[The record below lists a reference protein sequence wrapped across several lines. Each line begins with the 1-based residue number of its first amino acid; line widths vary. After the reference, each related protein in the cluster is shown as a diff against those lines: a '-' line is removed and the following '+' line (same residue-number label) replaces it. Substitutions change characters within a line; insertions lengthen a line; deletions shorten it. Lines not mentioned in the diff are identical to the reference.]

1 MTTANALLEPIKG
14 GDICGQDC
22 RYEDEFD
29 AIEQEIGKLNNIYH
43 RAEPDWP
50 LVAAQAQAL
59 LSSKTKDIRVAAW
72 LMRAWLAV
80 DGCAGLAQ
88 GCALLSELCSAF
100 WSGIYPRK
108 NRARIAVFQGLFGVL
123 DTQLD
128 DTFLERQS
136 VAELEQLSS
145 ALAQLEQ
152 TLSGLQAEAS
162 EGLSPLVRRCQQQ
175 VSRLAQRAAPAN
187 PTADSAHALH
197 SQPHS
202 QQPSA
207 GAHAQSPAAAAN
219 QARPSS
225 IEDMA
230 LSAVANERDAAKL
243 LRQLQDA
250 ARLLGSFWQRDN
262 PADARRFRLPRVLTW
277 AAINALPGANAQ
289 GQTQLKPVPLTKLHQ
304 YQDRLQQGDFAALLD
319 ELEISLTKAPF
330 WLDGHHMSWQCLT
343 GLQWQAAADEVAQ
356 QTRRFSG
363 AFPSLLALSFDDG
376 TPFASA
382 ATQDWLAAQAARQAA
397 TPATT
402 APVPL
407 DTVDASQWQVAL
419 DEAFEQLSR
428 LGLSGALQP
437 LQVGAQHA
445 PSEREAVTWRLAMAR
460 LCLQDKNFA
469 AASALLNPIFQQFE
483 QQRLWQWDPQLG
495 RELCRLLLTGLDK
508 LPQKNDRPAL
518 RQQVFERLC
527 GLDASLALEF

>member
-1 MTTANALLEPIKG
+1 MVGA
-14 GDICGQDC
+14 
-22 RYEDEFD
+22 R
-29 AIEQEIGKLNNIYH
+29 
-43 RAEPDWP
+43 
-50 LVAAQAQAL
+50 
-59 LSSKTKDIRVAAW
+59 
-72 LMRAWLAV
+72 LAS
-80 DGCAGLAQ
+80 DGGLAQ
-88 GCALLSELCSAF
+88 GCNLLSELCSTF
-100 WSGIYPRK
+100 WAGVYPRK
-108 NRARIAVFQGLFGVL
+108 DRARLAVFQGLFSVL
-123 DTQLD
+123 DTQLND
-128 DTFLERQS
+128 AFIEQQS
-136 VAELEQLSS
+136 MATLEQLTA
-145 ALAQLEQ
+145 ALTTLERS
-152 TLSGLQAEAS
+152 LDDLLEHAS

-175 VSRLAQRAAPAN
+175 ISRLAQSAAPAN
-187 PTADSAHALH
+187 LTAGSANALH
-197 SQPHS
+197 SQPAS
-202 QQPSA
+202 SETP
-207 GAHAQSPAAAAN
+207 AQSPVTAAN
-219 QARPSS
+219 QTRPSN

-277 AAINALPGANAQ
+277 SAINALPGANSE

-330 WLDGHHMSWQCLT
+330 WLDGHYMSWQCLT
-343 GLQWQAAADEVAQ
+343 GLQWQAAADEVVQ

-363 AFPSLLALSFDDG
+363 AFPSLLTLSFDDG

-382 ATQDWLAAQAARQAA
+382 ATQDWLTVPAA

-419 DEAFEQLSR
+419 DEAFEQLSQ

-437 LQVGAQHA
+437 LQVGARQA
-445 PSEREAVTWRLAMAR
+445 ASEREAASWQLAMAR

-469 AASALLNPIFQQFE
+469 TASALLSPVFQQFE
-483 QQRLWQWDPQLG
+483 QQRLWQWDPLLG
-495 RELCRLLLTGLDK
+495 QELCRLLLTGLDK
-508 LPQKNDRPAL
+508 LAQNNDRAAL

-527 GLDASLALEF
+527 GLDARLALEF